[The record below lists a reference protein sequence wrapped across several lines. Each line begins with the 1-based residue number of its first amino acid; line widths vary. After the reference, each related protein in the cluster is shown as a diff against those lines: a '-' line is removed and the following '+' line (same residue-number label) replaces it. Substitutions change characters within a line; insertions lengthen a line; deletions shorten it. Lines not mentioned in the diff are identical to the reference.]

1 MSILVSLL
9 VLSVLVF
16 IHELGHFLA
25 ARITGVRVEVFSI
38 GFGLKL
44 FSKKIGQTEY
54 RLAAIPLGGYV
65 KMKGQD
71 DIDPL
76 KKSFDSDSY
85 NVKNPFQKIFI
96 LLAGPFANFFIAFIF
111 YLIVAWSGSQTLGT
125 TIGEVLD
132 NSPAKNA
139 GLMKNDKIIMID
151 GKNIRSWSEVGEYIQ
166 TTQGTVTIAIERNGI
181 QQLVFLTPEYK
192 LVKNIFGE
200 DVKRMMIGIA
210 ASNELTTVNYGFTE
224 GVAVALNQTM
234 QASMLIIKGVEKLI
248 TGVVSPDNIGGVFSI
263 VDYTAKAS
271 EAGVATL
278 LIFAALMSVNFGV
291 LNLLPIPALDGG
303 HIMFN
308 LYEIITRKQPS
319 EKALYNLTIFG
330 WMLLFGLMFLGLYND
345 INRMFID

>member
-38 GFGLKL
+38 GFGSKL

-76 KKSFDSDSY
+76 KKSFDNDSY

-132 NSPAKNA
+132 NSPAKSA

-151 GKNIRSWSEVGEYIQ
+151 GKNIKSWGEVGEYIQ
-166 TTQGTVTIAIERNGI
+166 TTQGTVTIAIERNGA

-192 LVKNIFGE
+192 TVKNIFGE
-200 DVKRMMIGIA
+200 DIKRMMIGIA
-210 ASNELTTVNYGFTE
+210 ASDELITINYGFIE
-224 GVAVALNQTM
+224 GMDVALDQTI

-248 TGVVSPDNIGGVFSI
+248 TGVVSADNIGGVFSI

-319 EKALYNLTIFG
+319 EKALYNLTIIG

-345 INRMFID
+345 INRLFID